1 MEFQDLPE
9 FFLAKC
15 FKSLIKLHLKIKDS
29 MSMEFQDFPEFFL
42 AKCFKSLI
50 KLSTNAN
57 IYPNFIKIGNNNI
70 KKIYEMKNNLKG
82 H

>member
-1 MEFQDLPE
+1 
-9 FFLAKC
+9 
-15 FKSLIKLHLKIKDS
+15 
-29 MSMEFQDFPEFFL
+29 MSMEFQDLPEFFL